1 MLNSIKYL
9 RFQSFKKS
17 LSLSYDIDLFVA
29 VKLSHCYVWN
39 TCIIM
44 VHILQSFCNDSDM
57 SISLSLFIIYLF
69 IHYLCIIKNLVILPT
84 NDTCVGHHIFRNWG
98 RSRPKSRSFIWTW
111 GYKDAAR
118 VCVEYFGIVWWQISY
133 IKINFLLH

>member
-1 MLNSIKYL
+1 MFSVTYIENFPVKVNQISGLIKKGHGFKSQDIVMLNSIKYL

-98 RSRPKSRSFIWTW
+98 R
-111 GYKDAAR
+111 
-118 VCVEYFGIVWWQISY
+118 C
-133 IKINFLLH
+133 